1 MIFVKYIMICISVIA
16 FMLIKA
22 RIINLRNSL
31 NDYIFYLIHTNQVM
45 LFLIYPENSSVFG

>member
-1 MIFVKYIMICISVIA
+1 
-16 FMLIKA
+16 MLIKA
-22 RIINLRNSL
+22 RIINLRNSS